1 MLFWLVHCWEFRFD
15 FLLGS
20 VREYFLLGLDLSA
33 RRESNLTRRVVANLQ
48 EKNLVRP
55 EVMLLLA
62 NEEGAQWEANGV
74 GKARYELRWRRQ
86 SSL

>member
-55 EVMLLLA
+55 EVMLL
-62 NEEGAQWEANGV
+62 
-74 GKARYELRWRRQ
+74 
-86 SSL
+86 